1 MKKRLLA
8 LLLAGTMVVSLA
20 ACGGKGNEDQ
30 KDPSPTPTTAAQPT
44 EGTKQPEA
52 TPEPTPTPVP
62 VDTMKFSGPP
72 TVSGNVTDRIPVA
85 SDVFVEQVSASGEK
99 LEIGVYGGKLNL
111 MGSSSSWNASR
122 PILES
127 IIHYNTDGTY
137 YANVIKEFSHSDDYK
152 VWTFKL
158 REGMKWSDGAP
169 FTADDI
175 VFWYEQCHLTNFD
188 TKKSWTALYTP
199 DADGNPVYAT
209 LTKVNDYEVTWTFAS
224 PKYPA
229 DFIENG
235 DFKWCWAPKH
245 YIEDMIPQ
253 SVYAGSTL
261 SDEQALA
268 NAQAKGLSYA
278 TVKDMGKAVA
288 YYFWNVP
295 GIPTLNSYVLSTKAG
310 VNDVKGSLCIFER
323 NAYFWKVD
331 AEGQQLPYCDEI
343 NFIMTSAVGQEQ
355 LMFLSGELDM
365 IEVGMQDISTML
377 TNANGKAYLRTFS
390 STNWGSY
397 QVTFNYTCTDEKLA
411 ALFAN
416 KDFRQAMSIS
426 VDRTQVSGLLSDG
439 FLEPGQACPGEGN
452 FGYDADW
459 ETKWT
464 TYDVAT
470 AKKLLEGCGLVMGSD
485 GFYDF
490 ADGTDLVIN
499 FYAYVDSTADA
510 AYPVL
515 EQYWK
520 AAGIKTAYKGDYAL
534 DAFDQEI
541 DNNTWYAVI
550 NPHTSIGGL
559 SLRSRVAPF
568 VPIAQAAEWYGEYGT
583 YYATNGANG
592 VKPTGAMA
600 DLVTL
605 YEQWN
610 STPDTEARDEIALKI
625 YEIHKENLW
634 TIAYL
639 KAAGNYNLVSSAIHN
654 WSDNLVSDD
663 LYQYGNIV
671 HYWTLFKK

>member
-20 ACGGKGNEDQ
+20 ACGGKGNT
-30 KDPSPTPTTAAQPT
+30 DPTPTPTTAPQPT
-44 EGTKQPEA
+44 TGTKQPEA
-52 TPEPTPTPVP
+52 TPNPTPTPIP
-62 VDTMKFSGPP
+62 ADTMTFTGPP

-85 SDVFVEQVSASGEK
+85 SDVFVEQVSASGEE

-111 MGSSSSWNASR
+111 LGSSSSWNASR
-122 PILES
+122 PITES
-127 IIHYNTDGTY
+127 IIHYNVDGTY
-137 YANVIKEFSHSDDYK
+137 YANVIKEFSYSDDYK

-188 TKKSWTALYTP
+188 TKQSWTALYTS
-199 DADGNPVYAT
+199 DADGNKVYAT
-209 LTKVNDYEVTWTFAS
+209 LTKVNDYEVTWTFAD

-245 YIEDMIPQ
+245 YLEDLIPQ
-253 SVYAGSTL
+253 SFYSGSTL

-323 NAYFWKVD
+323 NDYFWKVD
-331 AEGQQLPYCDEI
+331 AKGQQLPYCDEI
-343 NFIMTSAVGQEQ
+343 DFIMTSAAGQEQ
-355 LMFLSGELDM
+355 LMFLSGELDT
-365 IEVGMQDISTML
+365 IGVAMQDISSMM
-377 TNANGKAYLRTFS
+377 TNAGDKAYLRTFA

-397 QVTFNYTCTDEKLA
+397 QLTFNYTCTDEKYA
-411 ALFAN
+411 NLFAN

-439 FLEPGQACPGEGN
+439 FLEPGQACPAYGN

-459 ETKWT
+459 EAKWT
-464 TYDVAT
+464 TYDVAV
-470 AKKLLEGCGLVMGSD
+470 AKQLLEGCGLVMGSD

-499 FYAYVDSTADA
+499 FYAYVDSGADA

-515 EQYWK
+515 EQYWN
-520 AAGIKTAYKGDYAL
+520 AAGIKTAYKGDYSL
-534 DAFDQEI
+534 DAYDQEI
-541 DNNTWYAVI
+541 DNNTWYASLS
-550 NPHTSIGGL
+550 PHTSIGGV

-568 VPIAQAAEWYGEYGT
+568 VPVAQAAEWYGEYGT
-583 YYATNGANG
+583 YYGTNGASG

-610 STPDTEARDEIALKI
+610 STPDTATRDELTLKI

-639 KAAGNYNLVSSAIHN
+639 KAEGSYNLVSSAIHN

-663 LYQYGNIV
+663 LYQYANIV
-671 HYWTLFKK
+671 HYWTLFKTE